1 MSMQPIHTI
10 SLKVA
15 NAPGVLSRIAAVFAR
30 RAYNIDS
37 LVVSPALDGKYSRM
51 TITAVGDP
59 GTLVQIIKQ
68 CNKLVDVISAYEHDP
83 ALTIEKEMALVKLSV
98 TDSTRVEILQV
109 IQHIHGDTLDL
120 SDKTVVFQLTGNS
133 ESIDNC
139 IHMVQKYGII
149 EMVRTGKVLVT
160 KGVEST

>member
-1 MSMQPIHTI
+1 MSHEHTHTI

-30 RAYNIDS
+30 RAFNIDS

-59 GTLVQIIKQ
+59 STLVQIIKQ
-68 CNKLVDVISAYEHDP
+68 CNKLVDVITAYEHDP
-83 ALTIEKEMALVKLSV
+83 DLTIEKEMALLKVAV

-109 IQHIHGDTLDL
+109 VQHIQGDTLDL
-120 SDKTVVFQLTGNS
+120 SDNAVVFQLTGNS
-133 ESIDNC
+133 ESIDNS
-139 IHMVQKYGII
+139 IHMIQKYGII

>member
-1 MSMQPIHTI
+1 MKAAHIHTI

-51 TITAVGDP
+51 TITAAGDP

-83 ALTIEKEMALVKLSV
+83 DLTIEKEMALLKVSV
-98 TDSTRVEILQV
+98 TDKTRVEILQV

-120 SDKTVVFQLTGNS
+120 SDNAVIFQLTGNS
-133 ESIDNC
+133 ESIDNS

-160 KGVEST
+160 KGIEST